1 MIVGRALYGILV
13 DRSRPHGSCQILSE
27 ATYMEHPRKAC
38 RLREV
43 LVCVDDVVLRPW
55 ADDRVHLR
63 RVHTVVFV
71 VFLKVGTAFM
81 RWGTA
86 HLVSMVSVKHCPEG
100 GACVTTIDTRTSVG
114 QRVHH
119 AF

>member
-1 MIVGRALYGILV
+1 M
-13 DRSRPHGSCQILSE
+13 
-27 ATYMEHPRKAC
+27 
-38 RLREV
+38 
-43 LVCVDDVVLRPW
+43 DDVVLRPW

-63 RVHTVVFV
+63 RVHTVVNV

-81 RWGTA
+81 RWGTT
-86 HLVSMVSVKHCPEG
+86 HLVRMLSVKHYPEG
-100 GACVTTIDTRTSVG
+100 GTCVPAIDTRTSVR